1 MELAV
6 ELLLRERAEPA
17 ELHGCLALSFTRQLR
32 RFGEQAST
40 TVSGLQLGSG
50 GLSIGWLALNTGSG
64 FAGLFFRLGMF
75 AGTAAFAGSATG
87 AVRSPDRRRV

>member
-1 MELAV
+1 M

-64 FAGLFFRLGMF
+64 FAGLLFRLGMF